1 MNKTIIIIFLL
12 HISFISTR
20 KNIRKDNQPLKVY
33 DKCTKPDTMALTF
46 DDGPESATESHINYF
61 TKKNIKVTFFF
72 IAKNLLDP
80 DRLVVAKK
88 ALNEGHEIG
97 NHTYDHLSL
106 TEILKSKSRV
116 ETLKQQL
123 ISSSELYRLLLGI
136 VPKYFRP
143 PYGDVDDSL
152 EDLLTSLGFDTFLWN
167 LDTRDWDW
175 DSRRSSDK
183 LAIVDT
189 YKKAFAGQ
197 PGVREYI
204 ALQHE
209 KSTNPE
215 AELERIDHI
224 VDLIL
229 SKGFKIVPLSAC
241 TDDEKGPYQKDVP
254 DKNLIVDFI
263 FNNIVDQSIMVDTSV
278 INKTAN
284 KP

>member
-1 MNKTIIIIFLL
+1 MNKKFVIILLL
-12 HISFISTR
+12 HISSISPR
-20 KNIRKDNQPLKVY
+20 KNIRKDNQSLKVH
-33 DKCTKPDTMALTF
+33 DKCIIPDTMALTF
-46 DDGPESATESHINYF
+46 DDGPENATESHISYF

-80 DRLVVAKK
+80 DRLKVAKK
-88 ALNEGHEIG
+88 ALDEGHEIG

-123 ISSSELYRLLLGI
+123 ISSSELYKLLLGVI
-136 VPKYFRP
+136 PKYFRP
-143 PYGDVDDSL
+143 PYRDIDDSL
-152 EDLLTSLGFDTFLWN
+152 NNLLTSLDFDTFLWN

-175 DSRRSSDK
+175 DSRRSPDK
-183 LAIVDT
+183 LAIANT

-204 ALQHE
+204 SLQHE

-229 SKGFKIVPLSAC
+229 SKGFKIVPLSVC
-241 TDDEKGPYQKDVP
+241 IGDEKGPYQKNVP

-263 FNNIVDQSIMVDTSV
+263 FDDIVDKSIVDSSM
-278 INKTAN
+278 INKPAK